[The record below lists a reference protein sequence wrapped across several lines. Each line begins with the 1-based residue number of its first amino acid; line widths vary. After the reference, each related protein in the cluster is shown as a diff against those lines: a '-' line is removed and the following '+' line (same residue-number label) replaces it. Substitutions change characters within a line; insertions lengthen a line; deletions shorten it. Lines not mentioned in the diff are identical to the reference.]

1 MKQSDFSEK
10 WHETAEFNSCI
21 LKWANVSLHWN
32 LQPFSRNVQNQLTI
46 STELHYTL
54 AVHLAQT
61 EDTIQVGHNTTCG
74 VELMCKWS
82 TLNQTNQIQQKRK
95 VKRATTRKFVTTTY
109 DNENTYSSLSAKLN
123 PARQPNSPS
132 QNLQMLNQTN
142 KLLEVQY
149 LKGKH
154 PKGRESH

>member
-10 WHETAEFNSCI
+10 WHETAEFNSFI

-32 LQPFSRNVQNQLTI
+32 LQQFSRNVQNQLTI

-61 EDTIQVGHNTTCG
+61 EDTIQVGNNTTCG

-95 VKRATTRKFVTTTY
+95 VKRATTRNH
-109 DNENTYSSLSAKLN
+109 NENTYSSSLSAKLN

-142 KLLEVQY
+142 KLLEVHY